1 LTLRTDT
8 SGAKLSEIT
17 ASWTAGEIALNNLG
31 IGAVVNVRYRC
42 RVKRDRKIL
51 LAAQRLF
58 HERGFDAVGM
68 DEVGETAGITGP
80 AIYRHFSGKDE
91 LLGTLFDEAVSA
103 LLIRVGDQEFDDP
116 WEELAFLAK
125 AHAEFVYE
133 HQELASI
140 LIRDDRSLAE
150 PFQRRHRRRERP
162 YIERWIAVLGRCF
175 PDRSEEER
183 TSATFAILHML
194 NSIGTWPRGA
204 RRTENLPDLIAD
216 MAYGAA
222 AALGDSGWRELT
234 GAGRPSGE
242 GISAESRSDLVA

>member
-1 LTLRTDT
+1 
-8 SGAKLSEIT
+8 
-17 ASWTAGEIALNNLG
+17 
-31 IGAVVNVRYRC
+31 VNVRYRC
-42 RVKRDRKIL
+42 GVKRDRKIL

-125 AHAEFVYE
+125 AHAEFVHE

-150 PFQRRHRRRERP
+150 PFQRRHHRRERP

-175 PDRSEEER
+175 PDRTEEER
-183 TSATFAILHML
+183 TTATFAILNML
-194 NSIGTWPRGA
+194 NSTGTWPRSA
-204 RRTENLPDLIAD
+204 RRTEGVPDLLAD

-222 AALGDSGWRELT
+222 MALGGSDRREVTAPDSAAAP
-234 GAGRPSGE
+234 AGEVPAG
-242 GISAESRSDLVA
+242 SDLAT

>member
-1 LTLRTDT
+1 M
-8 SGAKLSEIT
+8 
-17 ASWTAGEIALNNLG
+17 
-31 IGAVVNVRYRC
+31 NVRYRC
-42 RVKRDRKIL
+42 GVKRDRKIL

-103 LLIRVGDQEFDDP
+103 LLVRVGDAEFDDP
-116 WEELAFLAK
+116 WEELAFLAR

-140 LIRDDRSLAE
+140 LIRDDRSLSE
-150 PFQRRHRRRERP
+150 PFQRRHHRRERP
-162 YIERWIAVLGRCF
+162 YIERWISVLGRCF
-175 PDRSEEER
+175 PDRSEDER

-204 RRTENLPDLIAD
+204 RRTEGLPDLLAD
-216 MAYGAA
+216 MAFGAA
-222 AALGDSGWRELT
+222 SALGGSDRERLSGP
-234 GAGRPSGE
+234 GAEAASGDGSPASHTE
-242 GISAESRSDLVA
+242 QPA

>member
-1 LTLRTDT
+1 
-8 SGAKLSEIT
+8 
-17 ASWTAGEIALNNLG
+17 
-31 IGAVVNVRYRC
+31 VNVRYRW

-103 LLIRVGDQEFDDP
+103 LLVRVGDEEFDDP
-116 WEELAFLAK
+116 WEELAFLAN
-125 AHAEFVYE
+125 AHAEFVFE

-140 LIRDDRSLAE
+140 LIRDDRSLSE
-150 PFQRRHRRRERP
+150 PFQRRHHRRERP

-175 PDRSEEER
+175 PERSEAER

-204 RRTENLPDLIAD
+204 RRTDGLPDLLAD
-216 MAYGAA
+216 LAFGAAEALGGSERRHAA
-222 AALGDSGWRELT
+222 AAESASSEGGNSDRP
-234 GAGRPSGE
+234 AG
-242 GISAESRSDLVA
+242 SRTEQTA

>member
-1 LTLRTDT
+1 M
-8 SGAKLSEIT
+8 
-17 ASWTAGEIALNNLG
+17 
-31 IGAVVNVRYRC
+31 NVRYRWG
-42 RVKRDRKIL
+42 VKRDRRIL

-91 LLGTLFDEAVSA
+91 LLGTLFDEAVNA
-103 LLIRVGDQEFDDP
+103 LLVRVGDQEFDDP
-116 WEELAFLAK
+116 WEELAFLAN

-150 PFQRRHRRRERP
+150 PFQRRHHRRERP
-162 YIERWIAVLGRCF
+162 YIERWISVLGRCF
-175 PDRSEEER
+175 PDRSKDEL
-183 TSATFAILHML
+183 TSSTFAILQML

-204 RRTENLPDLIAD
+204 RKTAGLPDLLAD
-216 MAYGAA
+216 LAFGAA
-222 AALGDSGWRELT
+222 SALGGTRRAEAAGG
-234 GAGRPSGE
+234 GAGSDGA
-242 GISAESRSDLVA
+242 GADQASAPNNLPA